1 VCWLSVLDTQVK
13 PKSRRFNVINKTL
26 LIIVAIILIL
36 IGGFVGYKL
45 KQCPGI
51 VNTVYATD
59 TIYQGY
65 PIVDTEIV
73 TKPITK
79 VVIKEVVRQVLVNKT
94 DTITIDYP
102 EWEQTDRITYE
113 GLNIDINDKGNCNGV
128 IERKSKFSGELKERI
143 VTNTVTN
150 NVALPPPFLSLYA
163 GASASFSNRWKAFD
177 VAPAVSMAIRQ
188 RHIINYSYGINTSTH
203 NFSIQTKIR

>member
-1 VCWLSVLDTQVK
+1 M
-13 PKSRRFNVINKTL
+13 INKTL
-26 LIIVAIILIL
+26 LIVIAVVLLL
-36 IGGFVGYKL
+36 IGVGIGYRL
-45 KQCPGI
+45 KQCPNI
-51 VNTVYATD
+51 ANTVHTTD

-65 PIVDTEIV
+65 PIIDTEIV

-79 VVIKEVVRQVLVNKT
+79 VVIKEVVRQVLVHKK
-94 DTITIDYP
+94 DTIMLDYP
-102 EWEQTDRITYE
+102 EWEQYDSLSYEGIKVGITDR
-113 GLNIDINDKGNCNGV
+113 GNCNGV

-143 VTNTVTN
+143 VTNTITN
-150 NVALPPPFLSLYA
+150 NVVLPPPLLSLYA

-177 VAPAVSMAIRQ
+177 VAPAVSVAIRQ